1 MPLNI
6 LIIGGVALGTKAAT
20 RARRILPD
28 AEITVEGNPAA
39 AGREALS
46 VWRECG
52 VNRLSLGSQSA
63 QADELMVSFQ
73 GPSHAHAVRSMEILA
88 DAWELDPAEAAGA
101 PGDWNEKR

>member
-1 MPLNI
+1 MLKFT
-6 LIIGGVALGTKAAT
+6 ATGTGEQV
-20 RARRILPD
+20 REYL
-28 AEITVEGNPAA
+28 EGFT
-39 AGREALS
+39 
-46 VWRECG
+46 
-52 VNRLSLGSQSA
+52 QTA